1 MNGLQKLVK
10 YFAVALA
17 CFLIVSIISIA
28 VSFMASLGDV
38 FSNKIEPRTSI
49 NLDNY
54 SSYLDVDVSSSSLEI
69 RSGDSFLVSSTSDD
83 VSVVSDD
90 EKIVI
95 KEKKGFNFNK
105 DNLVIVTVPYDYSF
119 DFVSISVGV
128 GKVKIAELVTDKF
141 YCDMGIGSAVIERL
155 NVKDEAVIDGGIGK
169 IRIND
174 GVLNNFNY
182 DMGIG
187 DVIIN
192 SKVTGKSEIDGGI
205 GDISLKLLD
214 SASSYTFD
222 VSSGIG
228 SVYLNGFVIK
238 GDTVS
243 GNGVNDISV
252 SSGIGSIKIDTLE

>member
-38 FSNKIEPRTSI
+38 FSNKIEPRTSV

-69 RSGDSFLVSSTSDD
+69 RSGDRFLVSSTSDD

-155 NVKDEAVIDGGIGK
+155 NVKDEAVIDGGIG
-169 IRIND
+169 
-174 GVLNNFNY
+174 
-182 DMGIG
+182 
-187 DVIIN
+187 
-192 SKVTGKSEIDGGI
+192 
-205 GDISLKLLD
+205 DISLKLLD

-228 SVYLNGFVIK
+228 SVYINGSVIK

>member
-1 MNGLQKLVK
+1 M
-10 YFAVALA
+10 
-17 CFLIVSIISIA
+17 
-28 VSFMASLGDV
+28 
-38 FSNKIEPRTSI
+38 
-49 NLDNY
+49 
-54 SSYLDVDVSSSSLEI
+54 
-69 RSGDSFLVSSTSDD
+69 
-83 VSVVSDD
+83 
-90 EKIVI
+90 
-95 KEKKGFNFNK
+95 
-105 DNLVIVTVPYDYSF
+105 IVTVPYDYSF

-141 YCDMGIGSAVIERL
+141 YCDMGIGSVVIEKL
-155 NVKDEAVIDGGIGK
+155 NVKNEAIIDGGVGK

-187 DVIIN
+187 DGIIN

-222 VSSGIG
+222 VSGGIG
-228 SVYLNGFVIK
+228 SVYINGSVIK

-243 GNGVNDISV
+243 GNGVNDISI
-252 SSGIGSIKIDTLE
+252 SSGIGSIKIDTLK